1 MSSLI
6 NETSKY
12 NKKIIE
18 DDFESKSFFEILEN
32 VKDFYE
38 LWWRYNK
45 RKTVPR
51 WMKDAEAILP
61 LNAKNE
67 SNIEICIYSTFLTLD
82 SLLTNHTT
90 NRLNNFDELLLAKP
104 ITQIFTQ
111 HAEEDEARANTQ
123 LIKSLIVFIDELKC
137 IKIKIKRKMQEDKTQ
152 NKKIRSSLNKIPFS
166 ELLINENVRN
176 FLNVNKFGDIT
187 YFNKEKFENLVEW
200 LFQLVSVQSFS
211 SYKKTLNKLKDKSPK
226 KGKSKKKL
234 TKQDL
239 ERELVNS
246 IKASFLSAKNLKW
259 LAEESGYNLTKL
271 SSSLININKRNNK
284 HRKEE
289 NNAI

>member
-1 MSSLI
+1 
-6 NETSKY
+6 
-12 NKKIIE
+12 
-18 DDFESKSFFEILEN
+18 
-32 VKDFYE
+32 
-38 LWWRYNK
+38 
-45 RKTVPR
+45 
-51 WMKDAEAILP
+51 
-61 LNAKNE
+61 
-67 SNIEICIYSTFLTLD
+67 
-82 SLLTNHTT
+82 
-90 NRLNNFDELLLAKP
+90 
-104 ITQIFTQ
+104 
-111 HAEEDEARANTQ
+111 
-123 LIKSLIVFIDELKC
+123 
-137 IKIKIKRKMQEDKTQ
+137 MQEDKTQ

-211 SYKKTLNKLKDKSPK
+211 SYKKTLNKLKDKSLK
-226 KGKSKKKL
+226 KGKAKKKL